1 MSITHT
7 LVTSLT
13 DVISTLGYPGIFLFM
28 TMESMVF
35 PIPSEAV
42 MPFAGVL
49 ISQGKMSVLP
59 VLIASSLG
67 SLLGSFLSYF
77 IGQKGGQPFIH
88 RYGKYFLLNNHDLE
102 ITEKFFRKHG
112 DKTIFL
118 SRFIPVIRHLISL
131 PAGIGNM
138 NKKKFLLFT
147 FLGSTMWNMF
157 LVWAGIYFG
166 SLFTR
171 IEEYKTFV
179 DIAIVLCIVGALIYW
194 FFKRKHKK

>member
-7 LVTSLT
+7 LITSLT
-13 DVISTLGYPGIFLFM
+13 NLISTLGYPGVFLFM

-49 ISQGKMSVLP
+49 ISQGKMSWIP

-67 SLLGSFLSYF
+67 SLLGSILSYF

-88 RYGKYFLLNNHDLE
+88 RYGKYFLLKNHDLE

-118 SRFIPVIRHLISL
+118 SRFIPIIRHLISL

-138 NKKKFLLFT
+138 NKKKFLFFT
-147 FLGSTMWNMF
+147 FIGSTMWNMF
-157 LVWAGIYFG
+157 LVLAGFYFG
-166 SLFTR
+166 SRFFQLT
-171 IEEYKTFV
+171 EYKTFI
-179 DIAIVLCIVGALIYW
+179 DIFLITVIIGVIGYW
-194 FFKRKHKK
+194 IYKRKNI